1 MMSSNSTE
9 AWEWRELTWPDI
21 LSPDVVRDALE
32 HLASSAALGQVV
44 FETRATMKGLR
55 WLLAARPTRI
65 DAVLAVLDAHLP
77 VHPHTPRRIRH
88 QVEQAVDVRVTG
100 TGISLDSA
108 RVNAATRGLYG
119 ALSRLATGEE
129 VVVQLLLGRRH
140 TPPVRPREGLHAWLA
155 LLASPPT
162 KAVAGSSAS
171 RHRDGQHGFS
181 LSLRVG
187 FAGVT
192 TGRARQLAGDIVGA
206 LRVLESSTTRI
217 RATVSPPEHLNNAAL
232 PWRWPLLL
240 TSGELLGMT
249 GWPIGEPPLP
259 LLGSV
264 HPRKLAASTLLAQTD
279 RILGTAAAP
288 GHTEKVGI
296 PIRDATFHTHLLGPT
311 GSAKS
316 TVMLGLIAA
325 DIEAGRSVLVLDPKG
340 DLADRVLA
348 HVPKHR
354 EQDVVVI
361 DPTSS
366 SPVGF
371 NPLGGSHRQ
380 ASVTADTLL
389 ATFESVFAKHWGIR
403 SADIYTAV
411 FNTLAQTPGAN
422 LLWIPPLLTNPA
434 FRRTVLAEIDDPVG
448 LGGFWEQYDAKSP
461 AQQAEEIGPVLNKL
475 RQLIL
480 RPSLRAM
487 LGQAAPRFDLS
498 DLFTQRRIVVV
509 NLNKGLL
516 GADAAKLLGTLLIGQ
531 LWTRILAR
539 GRDGREHRHIA
550 SIYIDEIHD
559 FLAGIPGDLSD
570 ALAQARSLGAAF
582 TVANQYLKQF
592 TPAMQA
598 SVETNTRSKL
608 YFGLGGT
615 DASTISKHTPGL
627 DAQDFLLLPKYH
639 AYANVM
645 QNGQGTGW
653 IFIATTPPPTA
664 VSDPAAIYAAAHE
677 RYGIPAADT
686 EQQIRDLIAPTTP
699 DYTDPDDGPV
709 GRTKR

>member
-1 MMSSNSTE
+1 MSGNSST
-9 AWEWRELTWPDI
+9 AWEWRELSWPDA
-21 LSPDVVRDALE
+21 LSADVVRDALE
-32 HLASSAALGQVV
+32 HLASSATLGTIVM
-44 FETRATMKGLR
+44 ETRATTTGLR

-65 DAVLAVLDAHLP
+65 DAVLAVLSAHLP
-77 VHPHTPRRIRH
+77 VRPHTPRRIRRRADH
-88 QVEQAVDVRVTG
+88 AVEVRVTG
-100 TGISLDSA
+100 TGVSLDPA

-119 ALSRLATGEE
+119 ALSRLADDEE
-129 VVVQLLLGRRH
+129 VVLQLLLGRRH
-140 TPPVRPREGLHAWLA
+140 TPPVRPRAGLHAWLA
-155 LLASPPT
+155 LLAAPPRKPLT
-162 KAVAGSSAS
+162 ASAAS
-171 RHRDGQHGFS
+171 RHREGQHGFS
-181 LSLRVG
+181 MSVRIG
-187 FAGVT
+187 F
-192 TGRARQLAGDIVGA
+192 TGMHAARARQLAGDFIGA
-206 LRVLESSTTRI
+206 LRVLESSTARI
-217 RATVSPPEHLNNAAL
+217 RATVGSSEHLNDAAL
-232 PWRWPLLL
+232 PWRWPLVL
-240 TSGELLGMT
+240 TSGEVLGLT
-249 GWPIGEPPLP
+249 GWPVGEPPLP
-259 LLGSV
+259 LLGGV
-264 HPRKLAASTLLAQTD
+264 HPRKIAPAVPLVQTD

-288 GHTEKVGI
+288 GHTDKVGT

-325 DIEAGRSVLVLDPKG
+325 DIAAGRSVLVLDPKG
-340 DLADRVLA
+340 DLADRVLT
-348 HVPKHR
+348 HIPKHR

-361 DPTSS
+361 DPTNSR
-366 SPVGF
+366 PVGF
-371 NPLGGSHRQ
+371 NPLAGAGRH

-389 ATFESVFAKHWGIR
+389 ATFEAVFAKHWGIR

-411 FNTLAQTPGAN
+411 FNTLAQIDSAN

-434 FRRTVLAEIDDPVG
+434 FRRRVLAGIDDPVG

-480 RPSLRAM
+480 RPGLRAM
-487 LGQAAPRFDLS
+487 LGQTAPRFDLS
-498 DLFTQRRIVVV
+498 DLFDERRIVIV

-516 GADAAKLLGTLLIGQ
+516 GADAARLLGTLLIGQ

-539 GRDGREHRHIA
+539 QRDGREHRHIV

-645 QNGQGTGW
+645 QHGQGTGW
-653 IFIATTPPPTA
+653 IFTATTPPPA
-664 VSDPAAIYAAAHE
+664 SVSDPAAIYAAAHE
-677 RYGIPAADT
+677 RYGVPAADT
-686 EQQIRDLIAPTTP
+686 ETQIRELIAPSTP
-699 DYTDPDDGPV
+699 DYTEPDDAPI

>member
-1 MMSSNSTE
+1 MSGNSST
-9 AWEWRELTWPDI
+9 AWEWRELSWPDA
-21 LSPDVVRDALE
+21 LSADVVRDALE
-32 HLASSAALGQVV
+32 HLASSATLGTIVM
-44 FETRATMKGLR
+44 ETRATTTGLR

-65 DAVLAVLDAHLP
+65 DAVLAVLSAHLP
-77 VHPHTPRRIRH
+77 VRPHTPRRIRRRADH
-88 QVEQAVDVRVTG
+88 AVEVRVTG
-100 TGISLDSA
+100 TGVSLDPA

-119 ALSRLATGEE
+119 ALSRLADDEE
-129 VVVQLLLGRRH
+129 VVLQLLLGRRH
-140 TPPVRPREGLHAWLA
+140 TPPVRPRAGLHAWLA
-155 LLASPPT
+155 LLAAPPRKPLT
-162 KAVAGSSAS
+162 ASAAS
-171 RHRDGQHGFS
+171 RHREGQHGFS
-181 LSLRVG
+181 MSVRIG
-187 FAGVT
+187 F
-192 TGRARQLAGDIVGA
+192 TGMHAARARQLAGDFIGA
-206 LRVLESSTTRI
+206 LRVLESSTARI
-217 RATVSPPEHLNNAAL
+217 RATVGSSEHLNDAAL
-232 PWRWPLLL
+232 PWRWPLVL
-240 TSGELLGMT
+240 TSGEVLGLT
-249 GWPIGEPPLP
+249 GWPVGEPPLP
-259 LLGSV
+259 LLGGV
-264 HPRKLAASTLLAQTD
+264 HPRKIAPAVPLVQTD

-288 GHTEKVGI
+288 GHTDKVGI

-325 DIEAGRSVLVLDPKG
+325 DIAAGRSVLVLDPKG
-340 DLADRVLA
+340 DLADRVLT
-348 HVPKHR
+348 HIPKHR

-361 DPTSS
+361 DPTNSR
-366 SPVGF
+366 PVGF
-371 NPLGGSHRQ
+371 NPLAGAGRH

-389 ATFESVFAKHWGIR
+389 ATFEAVFAKHWGIR

-411 FNTLAQTPGAN
+411 FNTLAQIDSAN

-434 FRRTVLAEIDDPVG
+434 FRRRVLAGIDDPVG

-480 RPSLRAM
+480 RPGLRAM
-487 LGQAAPRFDLS
+487 LGQTAPRFDLS
-498 DLFTQRRIVVV
+498 DLFDERRIVIV

-516 GADAAKLLGTLLIGQ
+516 GADAARLLGTLLIGQ

-539 GRDGREHRHIA
+539 QRDGREHRHIV

-645 QNGQGTGW
+645 QHGQGTGW
-653 IFIATTPPPTA
+653 IFTATTPPPA
-664 VSDPAAIYAAAHE
+664 SVSDPAAIYAAAHE
-677 RYGIPAADT
+677 RYGVPAADT
-686 EQQIRDLIAPTTP
+686 ETQIRELIAPSTP
-699 DYTDPDDGPV
+699 DYTEPDDAPI